1 MYDRDGTPRP
11 SWFDPLGFCGLAQ
24 ETPPPAELDLLKGEC
39 ARLEARQ
46 RELDR
51 LIPEETSAIQ
61 KLGVRLQSM
70 RGSPHLA
77 TESARLEAQAAE
89 QAARLTDLRRERS
102 ENDAVLEGVRQRI
115 ERPRGRGAGD
125 ARAHIRHA
133 AEPVAASKMRFNR
146 AAELW
151 AALSISLLLIGL
163 AVLILA
169 SPSNV
174 WAELVVLLIAF
185 IVGESTLR
193 GTFVRT
199 VNRVAVILALIAVV
213 VLFVQ
218 YWRLTLVALL
228 IGLATFLLYQRFR
241 ELRG

>member
-1 MYDRDGTPRP
+1 M
-11 SWFDPLGFCGLAQ
+11 
-24 ETPPPAELDLLKGEC
+24 EGEC
-39 ARLEARQ
+39 TRLEARQ
-46 RELDR
+46 SELDR
-51 LIPEETSAIQ
+51 LIRGETWVLQ
-61 KLGVRLQSM
+61 ELGVRLQST

-77 TESARLEAQAAE
+77 TESARLDAQAAG
-89 QAARLTDLRRERS
+89 QTARLTGLRRERS
-102 ENDAVLEGVRQRI
+102 ENDAALERLRQRI
-115 ERPRGRGAGD
+115 ERPRGRGADD
-125 ARAHIRHA
+125 ARMHIRHA
-133 AEPVAASKMRFNR
+133 AEPVPASQMRFNR

-174 WAELVVLLIAF
+174 WAEIVVLLIVS
-185 IVGESTLR
+185 IVGESVLR

-228 IGLATFLLYQRFR
+228 LALATFLLYQRFR
-241 ELRG
+241 ELRD